1 MVLLKRWLYRKTDSH
16 IIPGH
21 SSLLAPVAATAHK
34 VRLRRLKQVSLLGFS
49 VSPAGTSCVHMS
61 QQVTQRNKM
70 PWPGYKSLPDS
81 AASGTNVAAKG
92 PREHMLRLLVWLQMG
107 Q

>member
-1 MVLLKRWLYRKTDSH
+1 MVLLKRWLNRKTDSH
-16 IIPGH
+16 IILGH

-34 VRLRRLKQVSLLGFS
+34 VAAPVRLRRLKQVSLLGFS

-70 PWPGYKSLPDS
+70 PWPGYKVPS
-81 AASGTNVAAKG
+81 
-92 PREHMLRLLVWLQMG
+92 
-107 Q
+107 